1 MEQGDAPKAHR
12 FRGSTARS
20 DRARLGVFVGDNVME
35 HRLGIIGIVVQDR
48 KNNAAKVNEIL
59 GQFGDIIV
67 GRIGV
72 PYRDRGISVIGL
84 IVEASTDQLGAMTG
98 KLGMLPKVKVRS
110 ILV

>member
-1 MEQGDAPKAHR
+1 MDN
-12 FRGSTARS
+12 
-20 DRARLGVFVGDNVME
+20 RLGV
-35 HRLGIIGIVVQDR
+35 IAIVVEDR
-48 KNNAAKVNEIL
+48 KKAAGKVNEIL
-59 GQFGDIIV
+59 GQFGDVIV

-98 KLGMLPKVKVRS
+98 KLGMLPKVKVKS